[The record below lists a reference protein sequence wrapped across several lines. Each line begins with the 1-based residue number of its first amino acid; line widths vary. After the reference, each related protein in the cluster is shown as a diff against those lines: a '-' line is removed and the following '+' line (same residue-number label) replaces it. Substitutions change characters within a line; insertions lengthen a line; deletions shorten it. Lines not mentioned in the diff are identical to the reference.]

1 MKPAS
6 VATATPLDT
15 TTVAPNGDPWRP
27 IHYLGSKL
35 RALASI
41 GEALDA
47 VSEPN
52 ARVYDLFAGSGTVS
66 RWLANTRSVT
76 AVDIQEYSRTI
87 CSALLNPAQIDTQ
100 SVKRDIQDMTDS
112 SESFGVHYVAA
123 PLIELEVEAIDQASR
138 GDALLLA
145 DMIEAGSLMTANTEI
160 ANKSVRKAFHEAKK
174 RISALT
180 GHDPQASMV
189 LRHFGGIY
197 FSYRQAADLDVILA
211 FAHSSKKLERE
222 TLVAA
227 ALSSASELVNTVG
240 KQFAQPIRPRSK
252 QGSIK
257 PGLVNLAMRD
267 RLRNTLSAYM
277 NSIEKYASQPN
288 TADSCIAIRSD
299 YRDFMASTAFDGGV
313 VYADPPYTRDHYS
326 RFYHVLET
334 MALRDDPA
342 ISSNTVR
349 GKTSPSR
356 GAYRE
361 DRHQSPFCIRSQAP
375 EAFDELF
382 SGVAKKALPIVV
394 SYSPYAAEK
403 DAHPRVMEMGAVEE
417 IARRYYAKVELVSVG
432 EFFHS
437 RLNRSDLNK
446 EIAREAEFLL
456 LCK

>member
-1 MKPAS
+1 MKPSS

-15 TTVAPNGDPWRP
+15 ATLPATGDPWRP

-47 VSEPN
+47 VSEHN

-66 RWLANTRSVT
+66 RWLANTRPVT
-76 AVDIQEYSRTI
+76 AVDIQEYSRVI
-87 CSALLNPAQIDTQ
+87 CSALLNPAQIDTR
-100 SVKRDIQDMTDS
+100 SVRRDIQSMTES
-112 SESFGVHYVAA
+112 SGSLGVHYAAA
-123 PLIELEVEAIDQASR
+123 PLIELEAEALDQASG
-138 GDALLLA
+138 GDASLLA

-160 ANKSVRKAFHEAKK
+160 ANKSVRKAFGEARV
-174 RISALT
+174 RISALA
-180 GHDPQASMV
+180 GHDLQSSMI

-197 FSYRQAADLDVILA
+197 FSYRQAADLDVILT
-211 FAHSSKKLERE
+211 FAHISENPERE

-267 RLRNTLSAYM
+267 RLRNAFSAYA
-277 NSIEKYASQPN
+277 NSIEKYLSQPD
-288 TADSCIAIRSD
+288 AAQGCIAVRSD
-299 YRDFMASTAFDGGV
+299 YRDFLASASFDDGV

-375 EAFDELF
+375 DAFDELF
-382 SGVAKKALPIVV
+382 SRVAKKGMPIVV

-403 DAHPRVMEMGAVEE
+403 DAHPRVMEMGVVEE
-417 IARRYYAKVELVSVG
+417 IAGRYYAKVELVSVG